1 MIPSS
6 ERIKYRQI
14 DPESVEQAHE
24 ALDQEGLMRFYG
36 FKDPK
41 ELAIQTERMEK
52 GLSSFDK
59 SYRYFHLLDPS
70 SGNMMGWCGFHTWY
84 TQHARAEIGY
94 WITDESRRGEGLMT
108 EAMKAILHYGFEV
121 MRLHRMEA
129 FIGPDNFPSLKLVQ
143 RFGFQKE
150 GVLREH
156 YQVDGRMEDSVAYG
170 LLRHEFENN

>member
-1 MIPSS
+1 
-6 ERIKYRQI
+6 
-14 DPESVEQAHE
+14 
-24 ALDQEGLMRFYG
+24 
-36 FKDPK
+36 
-41 ELAIQTERMEK
+41 
-52 GLSSFDK
+52 
-59 SYRYFHLLDPS
+59 
-70 SGNMMGWCGFHTWY
+70 
-84 TQHARAEIGY
+84 
-94 WITDESRRGEGLMT
+94 MT